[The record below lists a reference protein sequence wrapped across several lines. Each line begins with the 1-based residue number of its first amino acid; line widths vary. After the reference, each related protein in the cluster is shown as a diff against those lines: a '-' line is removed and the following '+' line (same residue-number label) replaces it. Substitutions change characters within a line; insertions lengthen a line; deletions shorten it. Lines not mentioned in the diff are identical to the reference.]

1 MDDRAIWQPV
11 VGDEGFAEG
20 RKSAHDLPDRL
31 ALSLPADSQV
41 LVCGDLHLGPRATA
55 ASAQM
60 ERDLIARLA
69 GWEGPGTVVLNGD
82 AFELWGEPAGT
93 VEAALDAHP
102 GLTGA
107 LRAFGEESGRHVIV
121 VVGNHDAQ
129 IAWDG
134 TSASVLTRRL
144 GAGCALSLDLAL
156 DTPAGRRVVRCEH
169 GHAFDPANALRDPR
183 DPLDSPLG
191 QHVVQEVLPEVR
203 RTPLLSDL
211 TALADPNTV
220 GQFLASRLVYRQ
232 LGRRA
237 WWLLLPILAALL
249 LRIPATM
256 RLLSRSGQFSDL
268 PQWLVLA
275 GVGLVAEVVLLAAV
289 AVLLA
294 RAVYAAVAASR
305 LGPRG
310 IHLNGAPRAAAA
322 ALCADGLAG
331 LITGHTHQPEL
342 TPVPGGF
349 YANSGCGV
357 RCVEARRARF
367 LLPPV
372 FVAALRRSWVELDV
386 DWDIR
391 ARLVVAAS
399 PSGEATWLERGRHP
413 AAECLAAHPAGGRDP
428 ARATRVA
435 IAPGRPG
442 SPGGARAGTP
452 GGGVRGRPPAVRT
465 RSVTCTSATRR
476 SWTARRSPLRA
487 GT

>member
-1 MDDRAIWQPV
+1 MSERTAGEPPV
-11 VGDEGFAEG
+11 GEVTLTARGTAGGDV
-20 RKSAHDLPDRL
+20 PDRL
-31 ALSLPADSQV
+31 ELSLPADAQV
-41 LVCGDLHLGPRATA
+41 LVCGDLHLAPRATA

-60 ERDLIARLA
+60 ERDLSARLA
-69 GWEGPGTVVLNGD
+69 GWQGPGAVVLNGD
-82 AFELWGEPAGT
+82 VIELWGEPAGT

-107 LRAFGEESGRHVIV
+107 LRAFAGGPGRQVILI
-121 VVGNHDAQ
+121 VGNHDAP

-134 TSASVLTRRL
+134 ASAGVLSRRL
-144 GAGCALSLDLAL
+144 GAGCALSVDLAL
-156 DTPAGRRVVRCEH
+156 DTPAGRKVVRCEH

-211 TALADPNTV
+211 TALVDPNKAGRFV
-220 GQFLASRLVYRQ
+220 ASRLVYRQ

-249 LRIPATM
+249 LRLPATV
-256 RLLSRSGQFSDL
+256 RLLSRSREFSVL
-268 PQWLVLA
+268 QRWVVLA
-275 GVGLVAEVVLLAAV
+275 GVGLVAEVVLMVAV

-305 LGPRG
+305 IGPRG

-322 ALCADGLAG
+322 SLCAEGLAG

-342 TPVPGGF
+342 APVPGGF

-367 LLPPV
+367 FLPPV
-372 FVAALRRSWVELDV
+372 FVAVLRRSWVEVDV
-386 DWDIR
+386 EWDVR
-391 ARLVVAAS
+391 ARLVVAES
-399 PSGEATWLERGRHP
+399 PSGEATWLERVAIRRQSALPGTPQVVATLPGQPGWPLRQGGLDRRMKQERWAGLRLSP
-413 AAECLAAHPAGGRDP
+413 SVPSRCLASR
-428 ARATRVA
+428 
-435 IAPGRPG
+435 RP
-442 SPGGARAGTP
+442 
-452 GGGVRGRPPAVRT
+452 
-465 RSVTCTSATRR
+465 
-476 SWTARRSPLRA
+476 
-487 GT
+487 